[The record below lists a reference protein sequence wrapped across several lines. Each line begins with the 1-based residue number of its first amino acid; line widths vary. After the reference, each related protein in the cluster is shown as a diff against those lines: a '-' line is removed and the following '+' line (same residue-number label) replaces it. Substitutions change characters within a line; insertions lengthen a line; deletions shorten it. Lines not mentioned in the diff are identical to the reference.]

1 MGHSV
6 REMLCASCCYPVII
20 GGVIAIS
27 LGAVIACMQEIFWTY
42 EGTMMTAKVGP
53 AIVVACAVLTEL
65 MLLSCSSSLCN
76 RRRTKLADLSG
87 VNMPIE
93 FTMQLVSRRLNARM
107 SSMLEDVD
115 EEPVQRGPDRAQ
127 KRGTA
132 CRRACGCVCTLLA
145 GAVLGL
151 LFFLCAV
158 YVARAHGPQHLDDV
172 TPTQI
177 PCGRLQTLRTQRKNR
192 PRFLWIIPNY
202 ENVSITVN
210 RSFCDEMMRLQNE
223 EGFTLGM
230 KGVDN
235 GLSADGRQEFQD
247 IADADARA
255 KVARG
260 VEIWRAA
267 FNGSKPLH
275 FSFPGE
281 WATEYTVE
289 LLRAPPYRMQVRSL
303 VDGLLNKIY
312 HCDASL
318 CCGRWFCS
326 AWFQDMF

>member
-1 MGHSV
+1 MS
-6 REMLCASCCYPVII
+6 CASCCYPVII

-27 LGAVIACMQEIFWTY
+27 LGAVIACMQETFWTY

-53 AIVVACAVLTEL
+53 TIVVACAVLTEL
-65 MLLSCSSSLCN
+65 MLLSCSSSVCK

-93 FTMQLVSRRLNARM
+93 FTMQLVSRRLNARK
-107 SSMLEDVD
+107 SSMLEDED

-127 KRGTA
+127 KRWTA
-132 CRRACGCVCTLLA
+132 CRRACGCGCTLLT

-158 YVARAHGPQHLDDV
+158 YVARALGPQHLDDV
-172 TPTQI
+172 TPT
-177 PCGRLQTLRTQRKNR
+177 CGWLQTFRTEHHGAS
-192 PRFLWIIPNY
+192 RFLWIIPNY
-202 ENVSITVN
+202 ENVSITAN
-210 RSFCDEMMRLQNE
+210 RPFCDEMMRLRDE

-230 KGVDN
+230 KGVE
-235 GLSADGRQEFQD
+235 GGHEFQD

-267 FNGSKPLH
+267 FNATPLH

-312 HCDASL
+312 QCDASF
-318 CCGRWFCS
+318 CCDRCFCS
-326 AWFQDMF
+326 AWFQDLF